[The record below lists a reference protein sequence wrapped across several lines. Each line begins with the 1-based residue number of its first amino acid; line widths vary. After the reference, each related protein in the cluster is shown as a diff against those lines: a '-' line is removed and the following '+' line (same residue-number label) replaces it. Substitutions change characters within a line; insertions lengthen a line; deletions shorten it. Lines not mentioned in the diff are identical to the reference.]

1 MVPSD
6 ALDTLL
12 RFGASMLRSGESAFR
27 VRHQMDLLAPKL
39 GIPNFDMLVTVT
51 TLTATTR
58 VGVPVTLVRHVGPL
72 GINAWRIGA
81 LERLAHELPASI
93 EPSELN
99 VRLDAI
105 EAAGPLHAGV
115 VVALAVGLAS

>member
-12 RFGASMLRSGESAFR
+12 RFGALMLRSGESAFR
-27 VRHQMDLLAPKL
+27 VRNQMDLLAPKL

-99 VRLDAI
+99 ARLGPIQATGPI
-105 EAAGPLHAGV
+105 HTGAGL
-115 VVALAVGLAS
+115 ALAG